1 MGLVACCNSLSVF
14 RRMVKLALVI
24 TLLIASASTTA
35 QQTTSV
41 QPKPPESIAPAEF
54 ARMIREMSEEGGY
67 FLSDN
72 FTSNETSYLHI
83 VDKLKQLGETGG
95 VYIGV
100 GPEQNFTYIAK
111 VRPRIAFIVDI
122 RRQAMIQHLMYKAI
136 FHLAPTRT
144 EFLSRLLSKPLPA
157 ETKDAKETK
166 EPTKETTKE
175 TGKPAAPKLSI
186 PKPDAPVA
194 ELLAFFDKIAPT
206 DQAYIA
212 NLAEIKKVIEH
223 EFQFPLS
230 TNDKATLDYVY
241 KNFRAD
247 GLEIAFRM
255 DSNWGNYFPTFRELI
270 VQTDLRGKVG
280 NFLAVAE
287 DYNFVREL
295 HRKNLIIPLVG
306 DFGGSKALSAVGDYL
321 RKNGLT
327 VSAYYLS
334 NVEQYLFDGTS
345 FDGFARNV
353 KKLPLTDKSLFIR
366 AVFNMRYAHPA
377 TLPGHLSTTLLQQMT
392 VFLKDYDAGLYRSY
406 GDVIFNHYIAAEK
419 P

>member
-1 MGLVACCNSLSVF
+1 MSPVACCHSLSFF
-14 RRMVKLALVI
+14 RRMVKLAFVV
-24 TLLIASASTTA
+24 TLFIASVSTTA
-35 QQTTSV
+35 QQPAPV

-95 VYIGV
+95 VYLGV

-111 VRPRIAFIVDI
+111 LRPRLAFIVDI

-144 EFLSRLLSKPLPA
+144 EFLSRLLSRPLPT
-157 ETKDAKETK
+157 ETKQAKEK
-166 EPTKETTKE
+166 EPAQEIPKEA
-175 TGKPAAPKLSI
+175 GPPAAPKLAI
-186 PKPDAPVA
+186 PKPAAPVT
-194 ELLAFFDKIAPT
+194 ELLSFFDKLAPSEQT
-206 DQAYIA
+206 YAA

-230 TNDKATLDYVY
+230 SNDKATLDYVY

-270 VQTDLRGKVG
+270 AQTDLHGKAG

-306 DFGGSKALSAVGDYL
+306 DFGGPKALAAVGDYL

-353 KKLPLTDKSLFIR
+353 KKLPTTDKSLFIR

-392 VFLKDYDAGLYRSY
+392 VFLKDYEAGVYRSY